1 MNRRSPEIVGPNL
14 RIDVSVNVFN
24 DKNATRKTLGIDT
37 THDAFTTDDEELPEK
52 PIYVLRFKERF
63 QIRLMVSYGNQSQL
77 PVQNIESISFVTSE
91 GKMFPLQQEILNLD
105 SVSLQAIAT
114 VDPSADGLED
124 RLSIC
129 HWFGTVDERYRKMTV
144 QVKFRIGDHPD
155 DTLVKNSDVHFLI
168 VGPYRKL
175 RWYRIERNIQGVWS
189 RMPDV
194 AKKGMRLFG
203 HGIFLIGF
211 VLHGVHTEVYPMV
224 TQLNVCHEQIT
235 TKEREN
241 WSGQFKGRKKIVQ
254 VGQIVQGEPMRESRV
269 VKVICPAECIE
280 MRTAEEMLPCFF
292 VRASKATLAG

>member
-52 PIYVLRFKERF
+52 PIYVLRFRERF

-175 RWYRIERNIQGVWS
+175 RWYRIERKIQGVWS

-203 HGIFLIGF
+203 HGI
-211 VLHGVHTEVYPMV
+211 
-224 TQLNVCHEQIT
+224 
-235 TKEREN
+235 
-241 WSGQFKGRKKIVQ
+241 W
-254 VGQIVQGEPMRESRV
+254 
-269 VKVICPAECIE
+269 
-280 MRTAEEMLPCFF
+280 
-292 VRASKATLAG
+292 KALEFAAPF